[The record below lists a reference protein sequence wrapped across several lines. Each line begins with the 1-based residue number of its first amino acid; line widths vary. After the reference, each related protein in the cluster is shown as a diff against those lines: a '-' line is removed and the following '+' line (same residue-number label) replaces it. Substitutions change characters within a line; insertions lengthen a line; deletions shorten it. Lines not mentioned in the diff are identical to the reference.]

1 MREIGDLLEHP
12 PNLRGLGDPG
22 LDAAYDAWSETYDEL
37 PNLLIDAE
45 EPLVRSLLEGLEGQ
59 VALDAATGTGRLTRP
74 LLELGFEIV
83 ALDRS
88 PSMLRRAR
96 GRAANSHLATADFRH
111 LPLRSESVD
120 LAVCGLALTHVE
132 KLGPPIAELARV
144 LRPGGTLVT
153 TDMHPV
159 AVATG
164 GLAYFTTGDGS
175 RLMARNHVHWP
186 SMYADSF
193 HTAGL
198 AIDRLEELFVEQSY
212 LEQMATPEIREAA
225 RSLLGLPLVIAWRVR
240 KLPG

>member
-1 MREIGDLLEHP
+1 MRP
-12 PNLRGLGDPG
+12 
-22 LDAAYDAWSETYDEL
+22 
-37 PNLLIDAE
+37 
-45 EPLVRSLLEGLEGQ
+45 LLEGLEGQ
-59 VALDAATGTGRLTRP
+59 VALYTATAGEPPTHTSRP
-74 LLELGFEIV
+74 PTSV
-83 ALDRS
+83 SCRCD
-88 PSMLRRAR
+88 PRAR
-96 GRAANSHLATADFRH
+96 TSPCVAS
-111 LPLRSESVD
+111 
-120 LAVCGLALTHVE
+120 THVE
-132 KLGPPIAELARV
+132 QLGPPIAELARV

-159 AVATG
+159 AVAMG
-164 GLAYFTTGDGS
+164 GQAYFTAGDGS

-225 RSLLGLPLVIAWRVR
+225 RSLLGLPLVSAWRVR